1 MTTHNGPARVLVIDD
16 EVSVA
21 RALEV
26 LLGRAEFDVTSC
38 TDPEQ
43 AMAAALDP
51 ALTVVLVDLNLPG
64 TNGMEIL
71 SAVKARHPEVQV
83 VVMTGQG
90 TISAATAAV
99 KRGAWDF
106 ITKPFE
112 SLDEVVDLVKR
123 AAAHCQLMRRNRELE
138 ELVAARPGTDF
149 VGTSEGMREV
159 FRLVER
165 VSGSNAT
172 VLVTGE
178 SGTGKELV
186 ARSLH
191 RKSPRA
197 RRPFVAVNCAAMTP
211 TLLESELFGHVK
223 GAFTGATTGK
233 RGLFEAANGGT
244 LFLDEIGDMPPSTQ
258 VALLRALQEGE
269 VRPVGATDHVK
280 VDVRVIAATNADL
293 KKAMAQGRFRED
305 LFYRLNVI
313 SITLPPLRARRQ
325 DIALLAYHFL
335 SQYAAR
341 AGKKVERFSP
351 EVVRALESFHW
362 PGNVRELENVVER
375 AVVLARGPEVTMNEL
390 PPSMARAT
398 ATAAE
403 AVPETS
409 ATAEAPL
416 IPYVQAKKAA
426 VGAFDQQYLARVL
439 KKTGGNITAAAAL
452 AGLDRSNFRRLVKQY
467 QVPRGQGV
475 APPAEAPTES
485 SAAH

>member
-1 MTTHNGPARVLVIDD
+1 MTTQTGPARVLVIDD

-26 LLGRAEFDVTSC
+26 LLGRAEFDVACC
-38 TDPEQ
+38 TEPED
-43 AMAAALDP
+43 AMAAAMDP
-51 ALTVVLVDLNLPG
+51 GLSVVLVDLNLPG

-71 SAVKARHPEVQV
+71 SAVKVRHPEVQV

-99 KRGAWDF
+99 RKGAWDF
-106 ITKPFE
+106 ITKPFD
-112 SLDEVVDLVKR
+112 SLDDVVDLVTR
-123 AAAHCQLMRRNRELE
+123 AAAHCRLMRRNRELE
-138 ELVAARPGTDF
+138 ELVAARPGADF

-159 FRLVER
+159 FRLIEQ
-165 VSGSNAT
+165 VSGSSAT

-191 RKSPRA
+191 KKSPRA
-197 RRPFVAVNCAAMTP
+197 RRPFIAVNCAAMTP
-211 TLLESELFGHVK
+211 TLLESELFGHLK
-223 GAFTGATTGK
+223 GAFTGATSSK
-233 RGLFEAANGGT
+233 RGLFEAASGGT
-244 LFLDEIGDMPPSTQ
+244 LFLDEIGDVPPSTQ

-269 VRPVGATDHVK
+269 VRPVGATEHVK

-313 SITLPPLRARRQ
+313 SVALPPLRTRRQ
-325 DIALLAYHFL
+325 DVALLAYHFL
-335 SQYAAR
+335 AQYSAR

-351 EVVRALESFHW
+351 EALRALEAFSW

-375 AVVLARGPEVTMNEL
+375 AVVLARGPEVTVGEL
-390 PPSMARAT
+390 PQPVARAASAPEEVAELPA
-398 ATAAE
+398 ATG
-403 AVPETS
+403 
-409 ATAEAPL
+409 EAPL
-416 IPYVQAKKAA
+416 VPYVQAKRAA

-439 KKTGGNITAAAAL
+439 KKTSGNITAAAAL

-467 QVPRGQGV
+467 QAPRAQSLEA
-475 APPAEAPTES
+475 APAS
-485 SAAH
+485 SATH